1 MRMVEM
7 HEGCT
12 DNQFCNLIV
21 QNVNLQYGTVPW

>member
-1 MRMVEM
+1 MVEM